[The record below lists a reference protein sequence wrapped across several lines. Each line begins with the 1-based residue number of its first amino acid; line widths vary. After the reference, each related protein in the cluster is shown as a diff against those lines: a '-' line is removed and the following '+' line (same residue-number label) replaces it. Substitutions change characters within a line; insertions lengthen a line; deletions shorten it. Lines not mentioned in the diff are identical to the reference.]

1 MPRTWPK
8 PGNNRRKTSKK
19 NKVKRQKFTNLV
31 LFTFYFCLCYF
42 LAMNHIERLNAILIH
57 LQSKRIV
64 KASEIAK
71 RFEISLRTVY
81 RDIRA
86 LEASG
91 VPIGAEA
98 GVGYFLM
105 ENYKLP
111 PVMFTKEEASALLFG
126 EKLVEKMSDDQMKS
140 EFCSALIKIKAIL
153 NPEEKD
159 RLEKLQNHISVLNF
173 TSPSGNFN
181 RLFLGEIQQALV
193 SKQVLEIDYQAG
205 YGAPAT
211 KRLVEPIGLCNYS
224 RRWHLFA
231 WCRLRGEYRD
241 FRLDRIQDLRISTE
255 NFKGKQHVSMDEFI
269 RKLNVISDEPNI
281 TLLMPTNRLYLIAE
295 SKYWY
300 GFTEEEKIDDQL
312 SRLHFSNNELRGF
325 ATWIIS
331 SGSFAQVEE
340 PEELK
345 QILYQYISGIIENYK

>member
-1 MPRTWPK
+1 
-8 PGNNRRKTSKK
+8 
-19 NKVKRQKFTNLV
+19 
-31 LFTFYFCLCYF
+31 
-42 LAMNHIERLNAILIH
+42 MNHIERLNAILIH

-64 KASEIAK
+64 KASEIAD
-71 RFEISLRTVY
+71 RFGISLRTVY

-126 EKLVEKMSDDQMKS
+126 EKLVEKMSDDGMKA
-140 EFCSALIKIKAIL
+140 EFCSALMKIKAIL

-159 RLEKLQNHISVLNF
+159 RLEKLHNQISVLNF
-173 TSPSGNFN
+173 TSSPGNFN
-181 RLFLGEIQQALV
+181 RLFLSEIQQALV

-231 WCRLRGEYRD
+231 WCQLRSEYRD
-241 FRLDRIQDLRISTE
+241 FRLDRILNLRLSQQT
-255 NFKGKQHVSMDEFI
+255 FKGKQHISMDEFI
-269 RKLNVISDEPNI
+269 SRMNVVSDKANISLVMKTERIKLID
-281 TLLMPTNRLYLIAE
+281 E

-300 GFTEEEKIDDQL
+300 GFIEAEKIDDQT
-312 SRLHFSNNELRGF
+312 SRLRFANNELRGF
-325 ATWIIS
+325 ANWIVS
-331 SGSFAQVEE
+331 SGSYAKVEE

-345 QILYQYISGIIENYK
+345 QVLDQYISGIIENYRN

>member
-1 MPRTWPK
+1 
-8 PGNNRRKTSKK
+8 
-19 NKVKRQKFTNLV
+19 
-31 LFTFYFCLCYF
+31 
-42 LAMNHIERLNAILIH
+42 MNHIERLNAILIH

-64 KASEIAK
+64 KASEIAE

-126 EKLVEKMSDDQMKS
+126 EKLVEKMSDNQMKA
-140 EFCSALIKIKAIL
+140 EFCSALFKIKAIL

-159 RLEKLQNHISVLNF
+159 RLEKLHSQISVLNY
-173 TSPSGNFN
+173 TSSNENFN
-181 RLFLGEIQQALV
+181 RLFLSEIQQALV

-231 WCRLRGEYRD
+231 WCRLRCEYRD
-241 FRLDRIQDLRISTE
+241 FRLDRIQNLRISPD
-255 NFKGKQHVSMDEFI
+255 NFKGKQHISMDDFI
-269 RKLNVISDEPNI
+269 RQLNVISDKANI
-281 TLLMPTNRLYLIAE
+281 SLIVKTDRIKLIDE

-300 GFTEEEKIDDQL
+300 GFTEEEKIDDRTN
-312 SRLHFSNNELRGF
+312 RLYFSNNELRGF
-325 ATWIIS
+325 ANWIIS
-331 SGSFAQVEE
+331 SGSYAKVEE

-345 QILYQYISGIIENYK
+345 EILNQYVSGIRENYNGINGV

>member
-1 MPRTWPK
+1 
-8 PGNNRRKTSKK
+8 
-19 NKVKRQKFTNLV
+19 
-31 LFTFYFCLCYF
+31 
-42 LAMNHIERLNAILIH
+42 MNHIERLNAILIQ

-64 KASEIAK
+64 KASEIAE

-86 LEASG
+86 LEESG

-98 GVGYFLM
+98 GIGYFLM

-126 EKLVEKMSDDQMKS
+126 EKLIEKMSDTKMKT
-140 EFCSALIKIKAIL
+140 EFRSALFKIKAIL

-159 RLEKLQNHISVLNF
+159 RLEKLHDRIAVLNY
-173 TSPSGNFN
+173 TSSNENFN
-181 RLFLGEIQQALV
+181 QLYLYEIQQALV
-193 SKQVLEIDYQAG
+193 TKQVLEIDYQAG

-224 RRWHLFA
+224 SRWHLFA

-241 FRLDRIQDLRISTE
+241 FRLDRIHDLRISQKY
-255 NFKGKQHVSMDEFI
+255 FKGKQHISMDDFI
-269 RKLNVISDEPNI
+269 RKINVISDSANI
-281 TLLMPTNRLYLIAE
+281 SLLVRTKQINRIAE

-300 GFTEEEKIDDQL
+300 GFTEEEKIDDQT
-312 SRLHFSNNELRGF
+312 SRLRFSNNELRGF
-325 ATWIIS
+325 ANWIIS
-331 SGSFAQVEE
+331 SGSYAKVET
-340 PEELK
+340 PDELK
-345 QILYQYISGIIENYK
+345 QILDQFISGIIENYKEER

>member
-1 MPRTWPK
+1 
-8 PGNNRRKTSKK
+8 
-19 NKVKRQKFTNLV
+19 
-31 LFTFYFCLCYF
+31 
-42 LAMNHIERLNAILIH
+42 MNHIERLNAILIH

-64 KASEIAK
+64 KASEIAE

-86 LEASG
+86 LEESG

-105 ENYKLP
+105 DNYKLP

-126 EKLVEKMSDDQMKS
+126 EKLVEKMSDNQMKAD
-140 EFCSALIKIKAIL
+140 FCSALFKIKAIL

-159 RLEKLQNHISVLNF
+159 RLEKLHSQISVLSY
-173 TSPSGNFN
+173 TSSNENFN
-181 RLFLGEIQQALV
+181 RLFLSEIQQALV

-241 FRLDRIQDLRISTE
+241 FRLDRIQDLRIGTE
-255 NFKGKQHVSMDEFI
+255 NFKGKQHISMDDFI
-269 RKLNVISDEPNI
+269 RKMKVISDKPNI
-281 TLLMPTNRLYLIAE
+281 TLLAPTSRLNLIAE

-300 GFTEEEKIDDQL
+300 GFIDEEPIDDQL
-312 SRLHFSNNELRGF
+312 SRLRFSNNELRGF
-325 ATWIIS
+325 AIWIIS
-331 SGSFAQVEE
+331 SGSYAQVEA

-345 QILYQYISGIIENYK
+345 LILGQFISGIIENYRIDNSPQITQINTD

>member
-1 MPRTWPK
+1 
-8 PGNNRRKTSKK
+8 
-19 NKVKRQKFTNLV
+19 
-31 LFTFYFCLCYF
+31 
-42 LAMNHIERLNAILIH
+42 MNHIERLNAILIH

-64 KASEIAK
+64 KASEIAE

-126 EKLVEKMSDDQMKS
+126 EKLVDKLSDNQMRT
-140 EFCSALIKIKAIL
+140 EFCSALTKIKAIL

-159 RLEKLQNHISVLNF
+159 RLEKLTSRISVLNY
-173 TSPSGNFN
+173 TSTNGNFN
-181 RLFLGEIQQALV
+181 RLFLSEIQQALV

-231 WCRLRGEYRD
+231 WCRLRNEYRD
-241 FRLDRIQDLRISTE
+241 FRLDRIVNLRLSQEI
-255 NFKGKQHVSMDEFI
+255 FKGKQHISMDEFI
-269 RKLNVISDEPNI
+269 RQMNVISDKANI
-281 TLLMPTNRLYLIAE
+281 ALVIKTERIKLIDE

-300 GFTEEEKIDDQL
+300 GFTEEDKIDDQT
-312 SRLHFSNNELRGF
+312 SRLRFANNELRGF
-325 ATWIIS
+325 ANWILS
-331 SGSFAQVEE
+331 SGSYAKVEE
-340 PEELK
+340 PIELK
-345 QILYQYISGIIENYK
+345 EILDQYVSGIIENYVGIIEV

>member
-1 MPRTWPK
+1 
-8 PGNNRRKTSKK
+8 
-19 NKVKRQKFTNLV
+19 
-31 LFTFYFCLCYF
+31 
-42 LAMNHIERLNAILIH
+42 MNHIERLNAILIQ

-64 KASEIAK
+64 KASEIAE

-126 EKLVEKMSDDQMKS
+126 EKLVEKMSDKQMKS
-140 EFCSALIKIKAIL
+140 EFCSALTKIKAIL

-159 RLEKLQNHISVLNF
+159 RLEKLHNQISVLNF
-173 TSPSGNFN
+173 TSSNENFN
-181 RLFLGEIQQALV
+181 RLFLSEIQQAMV

-211 KRLVEPIGLCNYS
+211 KRVIEPIGLCNYS

-231 WCRLRGEYRD
+231 WCSLRSEYRD
-241 FRLDRIQDLRISTE
+241 FRLDRILNLRLSQET
-255 NFKGKQHVSMDEFI
+255 FKGKQHISMDEFI
-269 RKLNVISDEPNI
+269 RQMNVISDRANI
-281 TLLMPTNRLYLIAE
+281 VLVMKTERIKLIDE

-300 GFTEEEKIDDQL
+300 GFTDEEKIDDQT
-312 SRLHFSNNELRGF
+312 SRLRFANNELRGF
-325 ATWIIS
+325 ANWILS
-331 SGSFAQVEE
+331 SGSYAKVEE
-340 PEELK
+340 PIELK
-345 QILYQYISGIIENYK
+345 EILDQYISGIIENYQ

>member
-1 MPRTWPK
+1 
-8 PGNNRRKTSKK
+8 
-19 NKVKRQKFTNLV
+19 
-31 LFTFYFCLCYF
+31 
-42 LAMNHIERLNAILIH
+42 MNHIERLNAILIH

-64 KASEIAK
+64 KASEIAE

-86 LEASG
+86 LEESG

-105 ENYKLP
+105 DNYKLP

-126 EKLVEKMSDDQMKS
+126 EKLVEKMSDDGMKA
-140 EFCSALIKIKAIL
+140 EFCSALFKIKAIL

-159 RLEKLQNHISVLNF
+159 RLEKLYSQISVLNY
-173 TSPSGNFN
+173 TPSNVNFN
-181 RLFLGEIQQALV
+181 RLFLSEIQQALV

-231 WCRLRGEYRD
+231 WCRLRSEYRD

-255 NFKGKQHVSMDEFI
+255 NFKGKQHISMDEFT
-269 RKLNVISDEPNI
+269 RKLNVISDKANI
-281 TLLMPTNRLYLIAE
+281 SLIMKTDRIKLINE

-300 GFTEEEKIDDQL
+300 GFTEEEKVDDQT
-312 SRLHFSNNELRGF
+312 SRLRFANNELRGF
-325 ATWIIS
+325 AMWIIS
-331 SGSFAQVEE
+331 SGSYAKVEE

-345 QILYQYISGIIENYK
+345 QITDQYISGIIENYR

>member
-1 MPRTWPK
+1 
-8 PGNNRRKTSKK
+8 
-19 NKVKRQKFTNLV
+19 
-31 LFTFYFCLCYF
+31 
-42 LAMNHIERLNAILIH
+42 MNHIERLNAILIH
-57 LQSKRIV
+57 LQSKRVV
-64 KASEIAK
+64 KASEIAD
-71 RFEISLRTVY
+71 RFGISLRTVY

-105 ENYKLP
+105 ANYKLP

-126 EKLVEKMSDDQMKS
+126 EKLVEKMSDDGMKA
-140 EFCSALIKIKAIL
+140 EFCSALMKIKAIL

-159 RLEKLQNHISVLNF
+159 RLEKLHNQISVLNY
-173 TSPSGNFN
+173 TSSPGNFN
-181 RLFLGEIQQALV
+181 RLFLSEIQQALI

-211 KRLVEPIGLCNYS
+211 QRLVEPIGLCNYS

-241 FRLDRIQDLRISTE
+241 FRLDRILNLRLSQQ
-255 NFKGKQHVSMDEFI
+255 NFKGKQHLSMEEFI
-269 RKLNVISDEPNI
+269 GQMNVVSDKANISIVMKTERIKLID
-281 TLLMPTNRLYLIAE
+281 E

-300 GFTEEEKIDDQL
+300 GFIDSEKIDGQT
-312 SRLHFSNNELRGF
+312 SRLRFANNELRGF
-325 ATWIIS
+325 ANWIIS
-331 SGSFAQVEE
+331 SGSYATVEE
-340 PEELK
+340 PVELK
-345 QILYQYISGIIENYK
+345 EILNQIVSGIVENYQKR

>member
-1 MPRTWPK
+1 
-8 PGNNRRKTSKK
+8 
-19 NKVKRQKFTNLV
+19 
-31 LFTFYFCLCYF
+31 
-42 LAMNHIERLNAILIH
+42 MNHIERLNAILIH

-64 KASEIAK
+64 KASEIAD

-126 EKLVEKMSDDQMKS
+126 EKLVEKMSDDQMKA
-140 EFCSALIKIKAIL
+140 EFCSALTKIKAIL

-159 RLEKLQNHISVLNF
+159 RLEKLHSQISVLHY
-173 TSPSGNFN
+173 TASSGNFN
-181 RLFLGEIQQALV
+181 RLFLSEIQQSLL
-193 SKQVLEIDYQAG
+193 SKQVLEIDYQAA

-241 FRLDRIQDLRISTE
+241 FRLDRIQNLRLGQET
-255 NFKGKQHVSMDEFI
+255 FKGKQHISMDEFI
-269 RKLNVISDEPNI
+269 HQMNVVSDNANI
-281 TLLMPTNRLYLIAE
+281 TLIVKTNRIKLINE

-300 GFTEEEKIDDQL
+300 GFIEEETIDEQA
-312 SRLHFSNNELRGF
+312 SRLRFANNELRGF
-325 ATWIIS
+325 ANWIIS
-331 SGSFAQVEE
+331 SGSYAQVEE
-340 PEELK
+340 PYELK
-345 QILYQYISGIIENYK
+345 LILDQCISGLIENYPKSQGFTST

>member
-1 MPRTWPK
+1 
-8 PGNNRRKTSKK
+8 
-19 NKVKRQKFTNLV
+19 
-31 LFTFYFCLCYF
+31 
-42 LAMNHIERLNAILIH
+42 MNHIERLNAILIH

-64 KASEIAK
+64 KASEIAD

-126 EKLVEKMSDDQMKS
+126 EKLIEKMSDDQMKA
-140 EFCSALIKIKAIL
+140 EFCSALMKIKAIL

-159 RLEKLQNHISVLNF
+159 RLEKLHNQISVLNF
-173 TSPSGNFN
+173 TSSPRNFN
-181 RLFLGEIQQALV
+181 RLFLSEIQQALV

-231 WCRLRGEYRD
+231 WCQLRSEYRD
-241 FRLDRIQDLRISTE
+241 FRLDRILNLRLSQQT
-255 NFKGKQHVSMDEFI
+255 FKGKQHLSMDEFI
-269 RKLNVISDEPNI
+269 SRMDVVSDKANISLVMKTERIKLID
-281 TLLMPTNRLYLIAE
+281 E

-300 GFTEEEKIDDQL
+300 GFVDTEKIDDET
-312 SRLHFSNNELRGF
+312 SRLRFANNELRGF
-325 ATWIIS
+325 AMWIIS
-331 SGSFAQVEE
+331 SGSYARVEE
-340 PEELK
+340 PESLK
-345 QILYQYISGIIENYK
+345 EILDQLVSGIIDNFQKG

>member
-1 MPRTWPK
+1 
-8 PGNNRRKTSKK
+8 
-19 NKVKRQKFTNLV
+19 
-31 LFTFYFCLCYF
+31 
-42 LAMNHIERLNAILIH
+42 MNHIERLNAILIQ

-64 KASEIAK
+64 KASEIAE

-111 PVMFTKEEASALLFG
+111 PVMFTREEASALLFG
-126 EKLVEKMSDDQMKS
+126 EKLIEKLSDDQIKA
-140 EFCSALIKIKAIL
+140 EFCSALTKIKAIL

-159 RLEKLQNHISVLNF
+159 RLEKLHNQISVLNY
-173 TSPSGNFN
+173 TAPSGNFN
-181 RLFLGEIQQALV
+181 RLFLKEIQQALV
-193 SKQVLEIDYQAG
+193 SKSVLEIDYQAG

-211 KRLVEPIGLCNYS
+211 KRVVEPIGLCNYS

-231 WCRLRGEYRD
+231 WCRLRNEYRD
-241 FRLDRIQDLRISTE
+241 FRLDRILNLRLSQET
-255 NFKGKQHVSMDEFI
+255 FKGKQHISMNEFI
-269 RKLNVISDEPNI
+269 QRMNVISDKVNI
-281 TLLMPTNRLYLIAE
+281 ALVIKTERIRLIDE

-300 GFTEEEKIDDQL
+300 GFIEEEKIDDQT
-312 SRLHFSNNELRGF
+312 SRLRFANSELRGF

-331 SGSFAQVEE
+331 SGSYAKVEE
-340 PEELK
+340 PSELK
-345 QILYQYISGIIENYK
+345 EILNQYISGIIENYQ

>member
-1 MPRTWPK
+1 MGRVCGW
-8 PGNNRRKTSKK
+8 G
-19 NKVKRQKFTNLV
+19 
-31 LFTFYFCLCYF
+31 F
-42 LAMNHIERLNAILIH
+42 LNFFFFIMNHIERLNAILIH

-64 KASEIAK
+64 KASEIAD
-71 RFEISLRTVY
+71 RFGISLRTVY

-91 VPIGAEA
+91 VPIGADA

-126 EKLVEKMSDDQMKS
+126 EKLIEKMSDDQMKA
-140 EFCSALIKIKAIL
+140 EFCSALMKIKAIL

-159 RLEKLQNHISVLNF
+159 RLEKLHNHISVLNF
-173 TSPSGNFN
+173 TTSPGNFN
-181 RLFLGEIQQALV
+181 RLFLSEIQQALV

-231 WCRLRGEYRD
+231 WCQLRSEYRD
-241 FRLDRIQDLRISTE
+241 FRLDRILNLRLSQQT
-255 NFKGKQHVSMDEFI
+255 FKGKKHISMDEFI
-269 RKLNVISDEPNI
+269 SRMDVVSDKANISLVMKTERIKLID
-281 TLLMPTNRLYLIAE
+281 E

-300 GFTEEEKIDDQL
+300 GFVDAEKIDDETC
-312 SRLHFSNNELRGF
+312 RLRFANNELRGF
-325 ATWIIS
+325 AMWIIS
-331 SGSFAQVEE
+331 SGSYAKVEE
-340 PEELK
+340 PESLK
-345 QILYQYISGIIENYK
+345 EILDQLVSGIIENFQKK

>member
-1 MPRTWPK
+1 
-8 PGNNRRKTSKK
+8 
-19 NKVKRQKFTNLV
+19 
-31 LFTFYFCLCYF
+31 
-42 LAMNHIERLNAILIH
+42 MNHIERLNAILIQ

-64 KASEIAK
+64 KASEIAE

-126 EKLVEKMSDDQMKS
+126 EKLVEKMSDNKMQA
-140 EFCSALIKIKAIL
+140 EFCSALTKIKAIL

-159 RLEKLQNHISVLNF
+159 RLEKLHSQISVLNY
-173 TSPSGNFN
+173 TSTNGNFN
-181 RLFLGEIQQALV
+181 RLFLSEIQQALV

-205 YGAPAT
+205 YGAPPT
-211 KRLVEPIGLCNYS
+211 KRVVEPIGLCNYS

-231 WCRLRGEYRD
+231 WCQLRKEYRD
-241 FRLDRIQDLRISTE
+241 FRLDRILNLRLSQDT
-255 NFKGKQHVSMDEFI
+255 FKGKQHISMDDFI
-269 RKLNVISDEPNI
+269 RQMNVISDKANI
-281 TLLMPTNRLYLIAE
+281 VLVIKTDRIKLIDE

-300 GFTEEEKIDDQL
+300 GFTEEEKVDDQT
-312 SRLHFSNNELRGF
+312 SRLRFANNELRGF
-325 ATWIIS
+325 ANWILS
-331 SGSFAQVEE
+331 SGSYAQVEE
-340 PEELK
+340 PIELK
-345 QILYQYISGIIENYK
+345 EILDQSISGIIENYQ

>member
-1 MPRTWPK
+1 
-8 PGNNRRKTSKK
+8 
-19 NKVKRQKFTNLV
+19 
-31 LFTFYFCLCYF
+31 
-42 LAMNHIERLNAILIH
+42 MNHIERLNAILIQ

-64 KASEIAK
+64 KASEIAE

-86 LEASG
+86 LEESG

-105 ENYKLP
+105 DNYKLP

-126 EKLVEKMSDDQMKS
+126 EKLVEKMSDDGMKA
-140 EFCSALIKIKAIL
+140 EFCSALFKIKAIL

-159 RLEKLQNHISVLNF
+159 RLEKLYSQISVLNY
-173 TSPSGNFN
+173 TSSNVNFN
-181 RLFLGEIQQALV
+181 RLFLSEIQQALV

-211 KRLVEPIGLCNYS
+211 KRLVESIGLCNYS

-231 WCRLRGEYRD
+231 WCRLRNEYRD
-241 FRLDRIQDLRISTE
+241 FRLDRIQNLKISTE
-255 NFKGKQHVSMDEFI
+255 NFKGKQHISMDEFI
-269 RKLNVISDEPNI
+269 KRMNVISDKANI
-281 TLLMPTNRLYLIAE
+281 SLVMRTDRIKLIDE

-300 GFTEEEKIDDQL
+300 GFTEEERIDEQT
-312 SRLHFSNNELRGF
+312 SRLRFANNELRGF
-325 ATWIIS
+325 ANWIIS
-331 SGSFAQVEE
+331 SGSYAKVEE

-345 QILYQYISGIIENYK
+345 TILDQFISGLIENYQ

>member
-1 MPRTWPK
+1 
-8 PGNNRRKTSKK
+8 
-19 NKVKRQKFTNLV
+19 
-31 LFTFYFCLCYF
+31 
-42 LAMNHIERLNAILIH
+42 MNHIERLNAILIQ

-64 KASEIAK
+64 KASEIAE

-105 ENYKLP
+105 DNYKLP

-126 EKLVEKMSDDQMKS
+126 EKLVEKMSDKQMKA

-159 RLEKLQNHISVLNF
+159 RLEKLHNQISVLNY
-173 TSPSGNFN
+173 TSSNENFN
-181 RLFLGEIQQALV
+181 RLFLSEIQQALV

-205 YGAPAT
+205 YGAPTT
-211 KRLVEPIGLCNYS
+211 KRVVEPIGLCNYS
-224 RRWHLFA
+224 RRWHLFG
-231 WCRLRGEYRD
+231 WCQLRNEYRD
-241 FRLDRIQDLRISTE
+241 FRLDRILNLRLSQET
-255 NFKGKQHVSMDEFI
+255 FKGKQHISIDEFI
-269 RKLNVISDEPNI
+269 RQMNVVNDKANIS
-281 TLLMPTNRLYLIAE
+281 LIMKTERIKFISE

-300 GFTEEEKIDDQL
+300 GFIEEEKIDDRT
-312 SRLHFSNNELRGF
+312 SRLRFSNNELRGF

-331 SGSFAQVEE
+331 SGSYANVEE

-345 QILYQYISGIIENYK
+345 QIMDQSISGIIENYAESH

>member
-1 MPRTWPK
+1 
-8 PGNNRRKTSKK
+8 
-19 NKVKRQKFTNLV
+19 
-31 LFTFYFCLCYF
+31 
-42 LAMNHIERLNAILIH
+42 MNHIERLNAILIQ

-64 KASEIAK
+64 KASEIAE

-86 LEASG
+86 LEESG

-126 EKLVEKMSDDQMKS
+126 EKLIEKMSDDRMKA
-140 EFCSALIKIKAIL
+140 EFCSALYKIKAIL

-159 RLEKLQNHISVLNF
+159 RLEKLHDRISVLNF
-173 TSPSGNFN
+173 TSSNENFSK
-181 RLFLGEIQQALV
+181 LYLHEIQQSLV
-193 SKQVLEIDYQAG
+193 AKQVLEIEYQAK
-205 YGAPAT
+205 YGAEPT
-211 KRLVEPIGLCNYS
+211 TRLVEPIGLCNYNS
-224 RRWHLFA
+224 RWHLFA
-231 WCRLRGEYRD
+231 WCRLRSEYRD
-241 FRLDRIQDLRISTE
+241 FRLDRICTLNFSGE
-255 NFKGKQHVSMDEFI
+255 NFKGKQHISMDDFI
-269 RKLNVISDEPNI
+269 RKIKVISDKPNI
-281 TLLMPTNRLYLIAE
+281 TLLVPTNRLNLIAE

-300 GFTEEEKIDDQL
+300 GFIDEGPVDDQL
-312 SRLHFSNNELRGF
+312 SRLRFSNNELRGF

-331 SGSFAQVEE
+331 SGSYAKVEE

-345 QILYQYISGIIENYK
+345 RILDQYISGLVENYQKSQGFT

>member
-1 MPRTWPK
+1 
-8 PGNNRRKTSKK
+8 
-19 NKVKRQKFTNLV
+19 
-31 LFTFYFCLCYF
+31 
-42 LAMNHIERLNAILIH
+42 MNHIERLNAILIH

-64 KASEIAK
+64 KASEIAE

-86 LEASG
+86 LEESG

-105 ENYKLP
+105 DNYKLP

-126 EKLVEKMSDDQMKS
+126 EKLVEKMSDDGMKA
-140 EFCSALIKIKAIL
+140 EFCSALFKIKAIL

-159 RLEKLQNHISVLNF
+159 RLEKLYSQISVLNYT
-173 TSPSGNFN
+173 TSNENFN
-181 RLFLGEIQQALV
+181 RLFLSEIQQALV

-231 WCRLRGEYRD
+231 WCRLRSEYRD

-255 NFKGKQHVSMDEFI
+255 NFKRKQHISMDEFT
-269 RKLNVISDEPNI
+269 RKLNVISDKANI
-281 TLLMPTNRLYLIAE
+281 SLIMKTDRIKLINE

-300 GFTEEEKIDDQL
+300 GFTEEEKVDDQT
-312 SRLHFSNNELRGF
+312 SRLRFANNELRGF

-331 SGSFAQVEE
+331 SGSYAKVEE

-345 QILYQYISGIIENYK
+345 QIADQYISGIIENYR

>member
-1 MPRTWPK
+1 
-8 PGNNRRKTSKK
+8 
-19 NKVKRQKFTNLV
+19 
-31 LFTFYFCLCYF
+31 
-42 LAMNHIERLNAILIH
+42 MNHIERLNAILIH

-64 KASEIAK
+64 KASEIAD

-126 EKLVEKMSDDQMKS
+126 EKLIEKMSDDQMKA
-140 EFCSALIKIKAIL
+140 EFCSALTKIKAIL

-159 RLEKLQNHISVLNF
+159 RLEKLHSQISVLNY
-173 TSPSGNFN
+173 TASNGNFN
-181 RLFLGEIQQALV
+181 RLFLSEIQQSLL
-193 SKQVLEIDYQAG
+193 SKQVLEIDYQAA

-211 KRLVEPIGLCNYS
+211 KRQVEPIGLCNYS

-241 FRLDRIQDLRISTE
+241 FRLDRILNLRLGQET
-255 NFKGKQHVSMDEFI
+255 FKGKQHISMDEFI
-269 RKLNVISDEPNI
+269 RQMNVVSDNPNI
-281 TLLMPTNRLYLIAE
+281 TLIIKTDRIKLINE

-300 GFTEEEKIDDQL
+300 GFIEEETIDEQT
-312 SRLHFSNNELRGF
+312 SRLRFANNELRGF
-325 ATWIIS
+325 ASWVIS
-331 SGSFAQVEE
+331 SGSYAQVEE
-340 PEELK
+340 PIELK
-345 QILYQYISGIIENYK
+345 EILDQYISGLVENYQKSQGFT

>member
-1 MPRTWPK
+1 
-8 PGNNRRKTSKK
+8 
-19 NKVKRQKFTNLV
+19 
-31 LFTFYFCLCYF
+31 
-42 LAMNHIERLNAILIH
+42 MNHIERLNAILIH

-64 KASEIAK
+64 KASEIAE

-86 LEASG
+86 LEESG

-126 EKLVEKMSDDQMKS
+126 EKLIEKMSDNKMKA
-140 EFCSALIKIKAIL
+140 EFCSALFKIKAIL

-159 RLEKLQNHISVLNF
+159 RLEKLHDRITVLNY
-173 TSPSGNFN
+173 TASNENFN
-181 RLFLGEIQQALV
+181 QLFLSEIQQALV

-211 KRLVEPIGLCNYS
+211 KRFVESIGLCNYS
-224 RRWHLFA
+224 SRWHLYA

-241 FRLDRIQDLRISTE
+241 FRLDRIHDLRLSPE
-255 NFKGKQHVSMDEFI
+255 NFKGKQHISMDEFI
-269 RKLNVISDEPNI
+269 RQQNVISDKANI
-281 TLLMPTNRLYLIAE
+281 SLIIPTDRIRLIAE

-300 GFTEEEKIDDQL
+300 GFTEEEKIDENY

-331 SGSFAQVEE
+331 SGSYAKVEA

-345 QILYQYISGIIENYK
+345 LILDQIISGIMDNYR

>member
-1 MPRTWPK
+1 
-8 PGNNRRKTSKK
+8 
-19 NKVKRQKFTNLV
+19 
-31 LFTFYFCLCYF
+31 
-42 LAMNHIERLNAILIH
+42 
-57 LQSKRIV
+57 V
-64 KASEIAK
+64 KASEIAE

-86 LEASG
+86 LEESG

-105 ENYKLP
+105 DNYKLP

-126 EKLVEKMSDDQMKS
+126 EKLVEKMSDDGMKA
-140 EFCSALIKIKAIL
+140 EFCSALFKIKAIL

-159 RLEKLQNHISVLNF
+159 RLEKLYSQISVLNY
-173 TSPSGNFN
+173 TSSNVNFN
-181 RLFLGEIQQALV
+181 RLFLSEIQQALV

-231 WCRLRGEYRD
+231 WCRLRSEYRD
-241 FRLDRIQDLRISTE
+241 FRLDRIQDLRVSTE
-255 NFKGKQHVSMDEFI
+255 NFKGKQHISMDEFI
-269 RKLNVISDEPNI
+269 RKLNVISDKANI
-281 TLLMPTNRLYLIAE
+281 SLIMKTDRIKLINE

-300 GFTEEEKIDDQL
+300 GFTEEEKVDDQT
-312 SRLHFSNNELRGF
+312 SRLRFANNELRGF
-325 ATWIIS
+325 ATWMIS
-331 SGSFAQVEE
+331 SGSYAQVEE
-340 PEELK
+340 PLELK
-345 QILYQYISGIIENYK
+345 QILDQYISGIIENYH

>member
-1 MPRTWPK
+1 
-8 PGNNRRKTSKK
+8 
-19 NKVKRQKFTNLV
+19 
-31 LFTFYFCLCYF
+31 
-42 LAMNHIERLNAILIH
+42 MNHIERLNAILIH

-64 KASEIAK
+64 KASEIAE

-126 EKLVEKMSDDQMKS
+126 EKLIEKMSDDQMKA
-140 EFCSALIKIKAIL
+140 EFCSALTKIKAIL

-159 RLEKLQNHISVLNF
+159 RLEKLHSQISVLNY
-173 TSPSGNFN
+173 TSSNGNFN
-181 RLFLGEIQQALV
+181 RLFLSEIQQSLL
-193 SKQVLEIDYQAG
+193 SKQVLEIDYQAA
-205 YGAPAT
+205 YGAPPT
-211 KRLVEPIGLCNYS
+211 KRMVEPIGLCNYS

-241 FRLDRIQDLRISTE
+241 FRLDRIQNLRLGQET
-255 NFKGKQHVSMDEFI
+255 FKGKQHISMDKFI
-269 RKLNVISDEPNI
+269 RQMNVVSDKANI
-281 TLLMPTNRLYLIAE
+281 TLIIKTNRLKLINE

-300 GFTEEEKIDDQL
+300 GFIEEETIDEQT
-312 SRLHFSNNELRGF
+312 SRLRFANNELRGF
-325 ATWIIS
+325 ASWIIS
-331 SGSFAQVEE
+331 SGSYAQVEE
-340 PEELK
+340 PDELK
-345 QILYQYISGIIENYK
+345 LILNQCILGLIENYHKSQGITST

>member
-1 MPRTWPK
+1 
-8 PGNNRRKTSKK
+8 
-19 NKVKRQKFTNLV
+19 
-31 LFTFYFCLCYF
+31 
-42 LAMNHIERLNAILIH
+42 MNHIERLNAILIQ

-64 KASEIAK
+64 KASEIAE
-71 RFEISLRTVY
+71 RFDISLRTVY

-105 ENYKLP
+105 HNYKLP
-111 PVMFTKEEASALLFG
+111 PVMFTREEASALLFG
-126 EKLVEKMSDDQMKS
+126 EKLIEKMSDDPMKF
-140 EFCSALIKIKAIL
+140 EFSSAITKIKAIL

-159 RLEKLQNHISVLNF
+159 RLEKLNGQISVLHY
-173 TSPSGNFN
+173 TSSTGNFN
-181 RLFLGEIQQALV
+181 KLYLSEIQQALV
-193 SKQVLEIDYQAG
+193 SKQVLEIDYHAG

-211 KRLVEPIGLCNYS
+211 QRLIEPIGLCNYS

-231 WCRLRGEYRD
+231 WCQLRGEYRD
-241 FRLDRIQDLRISTE
+241 FRLDRINNLRICNET
-255 NFKGKQHVSMDEFI
+255 FKGKQHLTMDDFI
-269 RKLNVISDEPNI
+269 RKMNVISDKANI
-281 TLLMPTNRLYLIAE
+281 SLIVKTDRIKLINE

-300 GFTEEEKIDDQL
+300 GYIDEETIDNDT
-312 SRLHFSNNELRGF
+312 SRLRFANNELRGF

-331 SGSFAQVEE
+331 SGLMAQVEE

-345 QILYQYISGIIENYK
+345 VILEQLVSGIILAYKKC